1 MVIVQSLWVGN
12 DLSDME
18 KYSIQSFLNL
28 GHEFHLYTYENIGG
42 IPKGVKIKD
51 GNQIMPAAEI
61 FRLKET
67 FLPFSDIFRYK
78 MLYEK
83 GHYWVDLDLICIKKL
98 DFKDE
103 FVFSSERTIQKGA
116 YKMKV
121 KYVPNIGVLKAPP
134 KSPFYKELYEKCL
147 AHHKKGI
154 NKDKIKYMRILR
166 EIIDKYG
173 YMKYVKTP
181 DYFCHLDWWYAKD
194 AFLPLDKYREKYGVK
209 GKTIK
214 EMFYGKN
221 VYTIHLWRDLVTKK
235 YKLDTNGKYAP
246 STLWERQKRFVDS
259 GSKFPVDMSVPKDR
273 NNTKSTIKTKRA
285 KKSTRRRSKHRRQ
298 Q

>member
-18 KYSIQSFLNL
+18 KYSIQSFLNV
-28 GHEFHLYTYENIGG
+28 GHEFHLYTYEKIGG

-51 GNQIMPAAEI
+51 GNEIMPAAEI

-121 KYVPNIGVLKAPP
+121 KYVPNIGVLKAPA

-147 AHHKKGI
+147 EYHKKGI

-166 EIIDKYG
+166 EAINNYG
-173 YMKYVKTP
+173 YMKYVKSP

-194 AFLPLDKYREKYGVK
+194 AFLPLDKYRPKYGVR
-209 GKTIK
+209 GKTIR

-235 YKLDTNGKYAP
+235 YKLDTNGKYDP
-246 STLWERQKRFVDS
+246 TTLWERQKRFVDN
-259 GSKFPVDMSVPKDR
+259 GSKFPVDMNVL
-273 NNTKSTIKTKRA
+273 KSKSKSISTGKTKKAQKRT
-285 KKSTRRRSKHRRQ
+285 KRRSKLRQ
-298 Q
+298 H